1 MLISKGIIKRN
12 IDEKRL
18 PEYKAK
24 GYEVVEPVKD
34 TAPKPP
40 KKKPGDK

>member
-24 GYEVVEPVKD
+24 GYEVVKD

>member
-18 PEYKAK
+18 LEYKAK
-24 GYEVVEPVKD
+24 GYEVVKD
-34 TAPKPP
+34 TAPTPP